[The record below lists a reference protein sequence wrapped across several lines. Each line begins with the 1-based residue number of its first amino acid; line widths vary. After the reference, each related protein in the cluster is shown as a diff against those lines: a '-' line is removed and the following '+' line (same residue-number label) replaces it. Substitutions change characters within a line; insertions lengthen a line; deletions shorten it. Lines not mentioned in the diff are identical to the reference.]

1 MVRMVLMAAIRGWLM
16 IVSTGTGIVLM
27 GLMRVSK
34 TTKEASCWVVPVLIR
49 RRYGDRQCW

>member
-1 MVRMVLMAAIRGWLM
+1 MVRMVLMAAIRRWLM
-16 IVSTGTGIVLM
+16 IVLM